1 MFDVLVFVYEHYW
14 EAQSCPEFSLLG
26 RRLSAAGFEGD
37 EIEQA
42 LNWLAGLDAAS
53 KSAEL
58 IDLTPRLNN
67 HRAKERSAESKA
79 ETNIDRATQAALF
92 VEPAIG
98 SMRIYTPSELQRL
111 GSESLG
117 FLKFLESAGVM
128 PCAMR
133 EIVIDQAMAAPTEHT
148 ELSDFKI
155 IILMVYWSFGIEPE
169 VLILDELCD
178 DESRDERLC
187 H

>member
-14 EAQSCPEFSLLG
+14 EAEACPELPLLG

-42 LNWLAGLDAAS
+42 LHWLEGLDAAS
-53 KSAEL
+53 KSADL
-58 IDLTPRLNN
+58 IDISPKVKT
-67 HRAKERSAESKA
+67 ESKLGPTLLDGPSVQPLA
-79 ETNIDRATQAALF
+79 
-92 VEPAIG
+92 VEP
-98 SMRIYTPSELQRL
+98 SVDSLRIYSQAELSKL
-111 GSESLG
+111 GTQCLG
-117 FLKFLESAGVM
+117 FLSFLENEGVM

-133 EIVIDQAMAAPTEHT
+133 EIVLDRAMAYPVEHT
-148 ELSDFKI
+148 SLDDFKI
-155 IILMVYWSFGIEPE
+155 IILMVYWSFGIEPD

-178 DESRDERLC
+178 DEERIR

>member
-14 EAQSCPEFSLLG
+14 EAQACPELPLLG

-42 LNWLAGLDAAS
+42 LHWLEGLDAAS

-58 IDLTPRLNN
+58 IDIAPKSKTLNPL
-67 HRAKERSAESKA
+67 
-79 ETNIDRATQAALF
+79 QAL
-92 VEPAIG
+92 
-98 SMRIYTPSELQRL
+98 SELQSSEPQTPSLVLEPSPGSLRIYSQTEFYRL
-111 GSESLG
+111 GGECLG
-117 FLKFLESAGVM
+117 FLQFLQTAGVM

-133 EIVIDQAMAAPTEHT
+133 EIVLERAMASPVEEVT
-148 ELSDFKI
+148 LDDFKI
-155 IILMVYWSFGIEPE
+155 IILMVYWSFGIEPDIL
-169 VLILDELCD
+169 VLDELCD
-178 DESRDERLC
+178 DEDRIC